1 MIKLKD
7 INVRGVSHANV
18 FSYDDKKG
26 GRALEGMDIII
37 YMDYKVDKEASQL
50 ENYRLNKY
58 ELEDLED
65 TFASYMSVFLEDDL
79 YKKLDETSY
88 EYLDYRILSDVCP
101 GVEAILQDVSDE
113 QQQIAFKMI
122 KQYLTT
128 EQFKRE
134 LNDELKL

>member
-79 YKKLDETSY
+79 YKKLDETSH

>member
-1 MIKLKD
+1 
-7 INVRGVSHANV
+7 
-18 FSYDDKKG
+18 
-26 GRALEGMDIII
+26 
-37 YMDYKVDKEASQL
+37 MDYKVDKEASQL

>member
-18 FSYDDKKG
+18 FSYDNKKG

-65 TFASYMSVFLEDDL
+65 TFASYMSVFLEGDL
-79 YKKLDETSY
+79 YKRLDETSH

-101 GVEAILQDVSDE
+101 GVEAILQDISDE